1 MSGAQI
7 INDILKLENAG
18 SMFAEA
24 LVLAGECD
32 QF

>member
-7 INDILKLENAG
+7 INDIMKLENAR

-24 LVLAGECD
+24 LGLGECD